1 MHKALVIFASIILGL
16 ALTVGGSYFIID
28 HLIEP
33 NGLLFEGI
41 VGLSMGI
48 ILLMIVM
55 VASSIGKT
63 IMIFSDILEQT
74 TELNKKVAQ
83 ANRPPTMPG
92 LFSGMLP
99 GSSMTITDLE
109 TGETKSSPINPGDSI
124 KSINDMIMN
133 AMKAAGRTPGSN
145 FESTPG
151 KAPDKKIPLRELT
164 DKELQSALAE
174 AVKEDDYERAG
185 EINVIINE
193 RNNSGSDTSE
203 K

>member
-16 ALTVGGSYFIID
+16 ALTIGGTYFAIYN
-28 HLIEP
+28 LIEP
-33 NGLLFEGI
+33 QGLLFEGI
-41 VGLSMGI
+41 VALSMGI

-55 VASSIGKT
+55 VALSVGKT
-63 IMIFSDILEQT
+63 IMTFGDILEQT

-83 ANRPPTMPG
+83 ANRPQMPN

-109 TGETKSSPINPGDSI
+109 TGETKSSPLNPDDNI

-145 FESTPG
+145 FESTHG

-164 DKELQSALAE
+164 DKELQSALSE